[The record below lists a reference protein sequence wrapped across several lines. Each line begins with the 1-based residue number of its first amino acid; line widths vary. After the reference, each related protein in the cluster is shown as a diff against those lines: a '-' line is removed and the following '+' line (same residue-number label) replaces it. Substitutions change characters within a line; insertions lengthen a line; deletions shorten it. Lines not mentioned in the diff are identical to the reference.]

1 MWLFCVVRKDVVIVN
16 FINISSKQNRKEDI
30 LCIKKLL
37 VEIER
42 HLYSLIILLVAIIE
56 NNNYCVIILSIY
68 TIIVISIISIE
79 IFITFQDN

>member
-1 MWLFCVVRKDVVIVN
+1 MN

-68 TIIVISIISIE
+68 TIVVISIISIE

>member
-1 MWLFCVVRKDVVIVN
+1 MN

>member
-1 MWLFCVVRKDVVIVN
+1 VN

-68 TIIVISIISIE
+68 TIVVISIISIE

>member
-1 MWLFCVVRKDVVIVN
+1 MVIVN

-68 TIIVISIISIE
+68 TIVVISIISIE

>member
-1 MWLFCVVRKDVVIVN
+1 MN

-56 NNNYCVIILSIY
+56 NNNYCIIILSIY